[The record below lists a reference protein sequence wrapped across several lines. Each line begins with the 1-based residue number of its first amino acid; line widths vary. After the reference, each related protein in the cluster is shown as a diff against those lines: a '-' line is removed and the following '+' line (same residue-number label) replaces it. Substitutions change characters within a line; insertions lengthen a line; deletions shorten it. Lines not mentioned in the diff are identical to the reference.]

1 MTSQAQYSPGRSIIW
16 LASYPKS
23 GSTWLRAL
31 LTACLCPDEPLDLNQ
46 LVGASVVFERAALD
60 DHAAIDSAHHSVDEL
75 LAYQSDYH
83 CAIAR
88 DLQGPVFIKTHSAF
102 RSTPDGIDLFP
113 REASA
118 GAIVIVR
125 NPLDIVG
132 SYAHHE
138 GKPADAII
146 ARMAASDACQ
156 DAWDDRISKALP
168 QRIGDWSG
176 NVASWLDQRAMP
188 VCLVRY
194 EDMVAD
200 TQAALVRVLEFS
212 GIGQSEEAVQRAV
225 EACRFAQL
233 SAAEARGGFVEKPS
247 QMRRFFR
254 TGEAGRGIRELD
266 ARQAA
271 TILSDHRAV
280 MERLGYA
287 A

>member
-1 MTSQAQYSPGRSIIW
+1 MTPRAEYGPGRSIIW

-31 LTACLCPDEPLDLNQ
+31 LSACLCPGEPVDLNQ
-46 LVGASVVFERAALD
+46 LVGASVVFERAQLD
-60 DHAAIDSAHHSVDEL
+60 EHAAIDSAHHSLDEL
-75 LAYQSDYH
+75 LPYQSDYH
-83 CAIAR
+83 RAFAC
-88 DLQGPVFIKTHSAF
+88 DQQGPVFIKTHSAF
-102 RSTPDGIDLFP
+102 RSAPDGIDLFP

-118 GAIVIVR
+118 GVIVVVR

-138 GKPADAII
+138 GKSADAII
-146 ARMAASDACQ
+146 ARMADSEASQ
-156 DAWDDRISKALP
+156 DAWDDKISKALP

-176 NVASWLDQRAMP
+176 NIASWLDQRAMP

-194 EDMVAD
+194 EDMLSD

-212 GIGQSEEAVQRAV
+212 GIGQSEDAVQRAV

-247 QMRRFFR
+247 QIRTFFR
-254 TGEAGRGIRELD
+254 SGEAGQGIRELD
-266 ARQAA
+266 ARQVA
-271 TILSDHRAV
+271 TILSNHRAV

>member
-1 MTSQAQYSPGRSIIW
+1 MTPQAEYEPGRSIVW

-31 LTACLCPDEPLDLNQ
+31 LTACLCPEEPVDLNQ
-46 LVGASVVFERAALD
+46 LVGTAVVFERAQLD
-60 DHAAIDSAHHSVDEL
+60 EHAAIDSAHHSLDEL

-83 CAIAR
+83 RAFAH
-88 DLQGPVFIKTHSAF
+88 DQQGPVFIKTHSAF

-113 REASA
+113 RSASA
-118 GAIVIVR
+118 GAIVVVR

-138 GKPADAII
+138 GKSADAII
-146 ARMAASDACQ
+146 ARMADSEARQ

-168 QRIGDWSG
+168 QRIADWSG
-176 NVASWLDQRAMP
+176 NIASWLDQSAMP

-194 EDMVAD
+194 EDMLAD
-200 TQAALVRVLEFS
+200 TKAALIRVLEFS
-212 GIGQSEEAVQRAV
+212 GIDLGDDTVQRAV
-225 EACRFAQL
+225 EACSFARL
-233 SAAEARGGFVEKPS
+233 SAAEAQGGFAEKPS
-247 QMRRFFR
+247 QTRSFFR
-254 TGEAGRGIRELD
+254 AGAGGQGIRELT
-266 ARQAA
+266 ALQASRIHA
-271 TILSDHRAV
+271 DHCAV